1 MRRLKIFSR
10 LEQYRDRKKRLRGI
24 RRLINEINENLESY
38 YVMSQRDV
46 RKPLLAPVWFVEGMA
61 GPALPA
67 PFLEYR
73 ARVEE
78 YNTILKE
85 FLEYQRWYSG
95 DIDRQTRDHAL
106 ILEEKRDRVDQAL
119 RGLKPVMDAARDALE
134 ESAGDHAAKAAGI

>member
-10 LEQYRDRKKRLRGI
+10 VQQYRDRKKRLRGI
-24 RRLINEINENLESY
+24 RRLINEINGNLESY

-46 RKPLLAPVWFVEGMA
+46 RKPLLAPVWSGAGMA
-61 GPALPA
+61 GAALPA

-73 ARVEE
+73 VRVEQ
-78 YNTILKE
+78 YNTLLTE

-95 DIDRQTRDHAL
+95 DIGRQTRDHAL
-106 ILEEKRDRVDQAL
+106 VLEEKRDRVDQAS

>member
-1 MRRLKIFSR
+1 MKCIKMFFRLLNCWGRR
-10 LEQYRDRKKRLRGI
+10 KRLRRI
-24 RRLINEINENLESY
+24 RLLINGIDGNLECY

-46 RKPLLAPVWFVEGMA
+46 RKPLLAPVWFGEGMA

-73 ARVEE
+73 ARVEG